1 MTSIQIDCFNV
12 LLRLKVKNRFIT
24 SCALLQLLVW
34 IKVEQQC
41 EVNSTLDRAIFI
53 ISQVF
58 RPRIG
63 DSWGGKVHGGWRRQ
77 GPWRLEDGSLV
88 AAGGG
93 KAHGCWKRGKAMEEA
108 AAVFFF
114 LGLDLV

>member
-1 MTSIQIDCFNV
+1 MSKEKTNLFGITTCFWPRV
-12 LLRLKVKNRFIT
+12 SFIT

-53 ISQVF
+53 VSQVF

-63 DSWGGKVHGGWRRQ
+63 DR
-77 GPWRLEDGSLV
+77 
-88 AAGGG
+88 
-93 KAHGCWKRGKAMEEA
+93 
-108 AAVFFF
+108 
-114 LGLDLV
+114 